1 MLTFGIL
8 SPREVYSALS
18 FSAKGKGLLRS
29 TCLSMQRKKKK
40 EVTACPSCEIEPVER
55 CSISQKYRE
64 RGGKPNHLH
73 KALLSSQGTYPDD
86 HQFSFRLVP
95 LGRLGQLALRNGGS
109 PERGSSFSRGIFCS
123 CGPIIASCHSTAT
136 TC

>member
-1 MLTFGIL
+1 MSKLRDRTCGMLLHITKVLG
-8 SPREVYSALS
+8 
-18 FSAKGKGLLRS
+18 
-29 TCLSMQRKKKK
+29 
-40 EVTACPSCEIEPVER
+40 
-55 CSISQKYRE
+55 E
-64 RGGKPNHLH
+64 RGKANHLH
-73 KALLSSQGTYPDD
+73 KALLSSQGTYQDD